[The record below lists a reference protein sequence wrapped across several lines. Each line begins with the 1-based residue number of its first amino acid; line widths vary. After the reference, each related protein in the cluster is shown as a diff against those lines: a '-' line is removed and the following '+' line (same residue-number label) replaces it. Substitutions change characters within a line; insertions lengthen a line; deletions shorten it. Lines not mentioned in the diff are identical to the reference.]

1 MIDSSHIDKISEL
14 GAASWIRPPLATSY
28 IDPIAAWID
37 YVKRIC
43 ESIDQQSMLFSAVSF
58 DEIFEKLHTWFPAPS
73 MAPKPNLRQFNDAL
87 WVKNLGGLFDGQT
100 GQALPDSYV
109 TRFPRQQQHPYI
121 QELWI
126 DLKESCYTAHGFER
140 CVFIPSVDFCDFSLF
155 STEGISRLWPFVWQV
170 DSSLSG
176 LPVIVQSMS
185 DAKSDLLVAVFRLL
199 RRCRCYPILSV
210 HLPEQ
215 VHLRDVLIPQ
225 PAFVLQSFV
234 SDTHLLTANAIG
246 GELFA
251 DENRSLYE
259 EQSIVSGSKV
269 FLLDDITSSLPCCS
283 EIINSLR
290 AHGWFIQHQDSADRQ
305 SFLEQLSEANVI
317 CGFDSELWYATS
329 LVKRNISIANC
340 ILLGENPSVDL
351 MLLLAAQN
359 MKGYFVPARRLDF
372 SLDFLEKLF
381 ARLKLF

>member
-1 MIDSSHIDKISEL
+1 MIDSGHIDKISEL
-14 GAASWIRPPLATSY
+14 GAASWIRPPLATSPV
-28 IDPIAAWID
+28 DPIAAWID

-58 DEIFEKLHTWFPAPS
+58 DEIFEKLYTWFPTPS
-73 MAPKPNLRQFNDAL
+73 MAPKPNLRQFNDVL

-126 DLKESCYTAHGFER
+126 DLKEPCDAMQGFER
-140 CVFIPSVDFCDFSLF
+140 CVFIPSVDFFDFSLF
-155 STEGISRLWPFVWQV
+155 STEGISRLWPFVRQV

-185 DAKSDLLVAVFRLL
+185 DTTNDLLVAVFRLL

-215 VHLRDVLIPQ
+215 VHLRDVLVPQ

-234 SDTHLLTANAIG
+234 NDTHLLTANAIG
-246 GELFA
+246 GELVT
-251 DENRSLYE
+251 DESGLSCGE
-259 EQSIVSGSKV
+259 PSCLSGSKI
-269 FLLDDITSSLPCCS
+269 FLLDHVTASFPFCS
-283 EIINSLR
+283 EMINGLR
-290 AHGWFIQHQDSADRQ
+290 AHGWCIQYQDSVERQ
-305 SFLEQLSEANVI
+305 SFLEQLSDASVI

-329 LVKRNISIANC
+329 FVMRNIPTANC